1 MELWFVDYQ
10 LIDYLLIDYLL
21 IDRLLIDYLVNDQ
34 SSVNDESWAL
44 CIKARYSQFNIKS
57 MR

>member
-10 LIDYLLIDYLL
+10 L

-44 CIKARYSQFNIKS
+44 CIEARYGQFNIKS